1 MDINLDIV
9 RLKECREKLGI
20 SKMEAAKRMKLSQPA
35 YLRYESGAR
44 TPSLQTLSVIANVL
58 DTSVEYLTGQS
69 DDSQPISYTVSKVDD
84 PVLFE
89 MINICKNSD
98 NDITRRLV
106 SYAEKLL
113 SNKK

>member
-58 DTSVEYLTGQS
+58 DTSVEYLTRQS
-69 DDSQPISYTVSKVDD
+69 DDSQPISYTVSKKDD

-89 MINICKNSD
+89 MIIICKNSKD
-98 NDITRRLV
+98 DITRRLV
-106 SYAEKLL
+106 SYAKKL
-113 SNKK
+113 SSIKK